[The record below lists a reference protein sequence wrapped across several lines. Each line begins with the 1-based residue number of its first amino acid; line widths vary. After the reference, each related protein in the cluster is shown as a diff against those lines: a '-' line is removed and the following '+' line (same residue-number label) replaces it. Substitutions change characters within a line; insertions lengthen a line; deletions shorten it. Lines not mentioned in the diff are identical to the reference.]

1 MPRVLHV
8 SADNEKATLL
18 VTASINYSSP
28 FMTQK
33 SPIHQR
39 RLLVVDLDGTLVLS
53 DMLVENIF
61 LFLRL
66 HPLRI
71 FEVFFWL
78 VRGKAYFKRRLAD
91 VVLPE
96 VDLLPYNKP
105 LLVWLKQQ
113 RAEGALLVLATASDL
128 RIAQKVAEHLGLFD
142 EVLGTENTN
151 LSSRNKRDVLV
162 QRYGERG
169 YEYVGNSAADLAVW
183 KTASVIH
190 VANPE
195 YGTLA
200 AARKIGKIEMIFENR
215 PAYFHA
221 LIKALRLHQWA
232 KNLLL
237 FVPLL
242 ASHRIMET
250 QLLLSGLLAF
260 IAFGACA
267 SSVYLLNDLL
277 DMPDDR
283 QHSTKCKRPLASGAL
298 PIFHALF
305 LIPVLLIGAFGLALW
320 LLPIEFAAVLAA
332 YYSLTLAYSLWLKRV
347 VMLDVVTL
355 AMLYTVRVVAGAAA
369 MALVATFWIL
379 AFCLFI
385 FLSLAFV
392 KRYTEICDARQKGKI
407 EMSSGRGYYPA
418 DFELLASLGGA
429 SGYIS
434 VLVLALY
441 INDAASGT
449 LYHSQQWM
457 WAACP
462 LLLFWLS
469 RVWLLAHRGQMHD
482 DPIVF
487 ALRDHVSRWIGA
499 AFILVFTLA
508 KY

>member
-1 MPRVLHV
+1 MDKKTVSPPNGGLSHRV
-8 SADNEKATLL
+8 
-18 VTASINYSSP
+18 
-28 FMTQK
+28 
-33 SPIHQR
+33 
-39 RLLVVDLDGTLVLS
+39 LVVDLDGTLINT
-53 DMLVENIF
+53 DMLVENLF
-61 LFLRL
+61 LFLKL
-66 HPLRI
+66 YPLRI
-71 FEVFFWL
+71 FEVILWL
-78 VRGKAYFKRRLAD
+78 FAGKAHFKRSLAD
-91 VVLPE
+91 VIVPE
-96 VDLLPYNKP
+96 VARLPYNKQ
-105 LLVWLKQQ
+105 LLTWLKQQ
-113 RAEGALLVLATASDL
+113 RSDGTSLVLATASDL
-128 RIAQKVAEHLGLFD
+128 RIAEKVAAHLGIFD
-142 EVLGTENTN
+142 EVFGTESIN
-151 LSSRNKRDVLV
+151 LSSSNKRLAIV
-162 QRYGERG
+162 QRFGAQG

-195 YGTLA
+195 RGVLA
-200 AARKIGKIEMIFENR
+200 AALKLGNVENVFESR
-215 PAYFHA
+215 PAYFST
-221 LIKALRLHQWA
+221 LIKALRIHQWA

-242 ASHRIMET
+242 ASHRIAES
-250 QLLLSGLLAF
+250 QLIWSGLLAF

-277 DMPDDR
+277 DLPDDR
-283 QHSTKCKRPLASGAL
+283 EHPTKSMRPLAAGML
-298 PIFHALF
+298 PIVHVLF
-305 LIPVLLIGAFGLALW
+305 LIPGLLLGAFGLALW
-320 LLPIEFAAVLAA
+320 LLPIQFAGVLAA
-332 YYSLTLAYSLWLKRV
+332 YYVLTLAYSLWLKRV
-347 VMLDVVTL
+347 VMLDVVIL

-369 MALVATFWIL
+369 MSMVATFWIL
-379 AFCLFI
+379 AFCVFI

-392 KRYTEICDARQKGKI
+392 KRYTELCDARQKGKT
-407 EMSSGRGYYPA
+407 EKSSGRGYYPT

-487 ALRDHVSRWIGA
+487 ALRDNVSRWIGA
-499 AFILVFTLA
+499 AFVLVFALA
-508 KY
+508 TF